1 MKRLLALLLAVL
13 TVMSLLAGCGK
24 DNETVPDDPAVE
36 DGETLPVD
44 NDPAGDPY
52 DAVKTYWSEAQLTQ
66 AWGPDQVVEHLFFHP
81 IIAFPQWAFHE
92 CGASESQRCLCRCFS
107 SWFPL

>member
-44 NDPAGDPY
+44 NEPAGDPY
-52 DAVKTYWSEAQLTQ
+52 DGQDLLVGSSAHAGVGARS
-66 AWGPDQVVEHLFFHP
+66 GG
-81 IIAFPQWAFHE
+81 
-92 CGASESQRCLCRCFS
+92 GASFLPPDHRVSAVGV
-107 SWFPL
+107 P